1 MSQRIVVT
9 ATDTNVGKTVFS
21 AALARALDGC
31 YWKPVQAGLD
41 GETDAQVAARLSGLP
56 ADRILPEVYRLVM
69 PRSPLAAAKSEG
81 ITLYPQELNAPNT
94 DRPLVIEGAGGLMV
108 PLSERILLID
118 VIAGWQAPIVLCAR
132 TTVGTINHTLLSIEA
147 MKRRELALLG
157 VAFIGDADDAAEQA
171 IVSFG
176 AVRRLG
182 RLPVVDPLNCESLAK
197 AFAAA
202 FDIGEFKQAMA
213 A

>member
-21 AALARALDGC
+21 AALAGALDGY

-41 GETDAQVAARLSGLP
+41 GETDAQAVARLSGLP
-56 ADRILPEVYRLVM
+56 PERILPEVYRLAM
-69 PRSPLAAAKSEG
+69 PRSPLAAARNEG
-81 ITLYPQELNAPNT
+81 ITLYPQELNAPNV

-108 PLSERILLID
+108 PLSERMLLID
-118 VIAGWQAPIVLCAR
+118 VISGWQAPIVLCAR
-132 TTVGTINHTLLSIEA
+132 TTVGTINHTLLSVEA
-147 MKRRELALLG
+147 MKRRELPLLG

-182 RLPVVDPLNCESLAK
+182 RLPQVDPLGHDTLAK
-197 AFAAA
+197 AFATA
-202 FDIGEFKQAMA
+202 FNLDDFRQAMA